1 MEPSL
6 LRYFCP
12 RQFRLFAATSFCT
25 LSPRHRI
32 IAEGGMPP
40 LEYEFEREKWAM
52 GERFG
57 RYGLRGGVDISK
69 LWPTVEEIEEVKAVR
84 RFRTAKEAQH
94 IAKMETEKEQIRR
107 KNRLDRIERNW
118 ATYDAQLAE
127 FNQREVQTE
136 AEKETADQELKRQVE
151 EVRNYFGY
159 WVDPNDPRFS
169 VMLKHRE
176 DTLKMEAKMAVKKK
190 KKYGQV
196 TTVSSAEQAEM
207 KLVQGDE
214 MKKKAEEGQG
224 KGGEWKQNGGKGR
237 RGREGRSSEG
247 RGEKKQNGGRGR
259 KGGAKRSKTEEE
271 EEKEEQ
277 RREG

>member
-12 RQFRLFAATSFCT
+12 RQFRQFAATSFCT

-94 IAKMETEKEQIRR
+94 IAKMESEKEQIRR

-207 KLVQGDE
+207 KLVQDE
-214 MKKKAEEGQG
+214 MKKKAKRDREREESG
-224 KGGEWKQNGGKGR
+224 
-237 RGREGRSSEG
+237 
-247 RGEKKQNGGRGR
+247 
-259 KGGAKRSKTEEE
+259 SKTEEKEEKEEEE